1 MRNFRLSTYFSGRLS
16 KLSIDLETGG
26 SENVLKTTST
36 KFLSSPQLW
45 TFADYLRT
53 DPSELTICDEQGGSV
68 ETLNINDN
76 DVDLSQYANAT
87 CGFILYEEDSTA
99 NCRDLAPHCEDNR
112 GLAVSKFPC
121 WRLKWC
127 PGTVQHKSQLRTF
140 PICCFHPTSRGGNM
154 DVWKCL
160 KKYYVTKN

>member
-1 MRNFRLSTYFSGRLS
+1 MAIELESGC
-16 KLSIDLETGG
+16 
-26 SENVLKTTST
+26 SENVLRMTST
-36 KFLSSPQLW
+36 KFLTSPQLW

-68 ETLNINDN
+68 ETLDINDN

-112 GLAVSKFPC
+112 GLAVSRFPC
-121 WRLKWC
+121 WKLKWC
-127 PGTVQHKSQLRTF
+127 PGRVQYKYQLKTY
-140 PICCFHPTSRGGNM
+140 PVCCFHPTSRNLRIGSRPDNM

-160 KKYYVTKN
+160 KKYYVKKLD